1 MTERLQDESTAV
13 PQPPEPPAFGAKRA
27 LRILMVFLGVQLA
40 VAVVVGVFAAAHTLT
55 KGGPPA
61 PGGVQP
67 AGIQIDLGLLL
78 AAALVGTLLSGLAA
92 LRMLRRS
99 FGQAGGDA
107 VRAAVAWTPA
117 SARDCVRAAL
127 TGFALM
133 AAFAVVG
140 AALPVRPHA
149 LGPLARAAG
158 AGGWARLVW
167 GALAVG
173 VAPPVEELVFRGALY
188 AGLARS
194 WRPPWA
200 ALATTAIF
208 VALHATEIGVYWPAW
223 IAIALLGAF
232 ALRVRLT
239 SGSLLPA
246 IALHASYNLG
256 LVLIAYAR

>member
-1 MTERLQDESTAV
+1 MTA
-13 PQPPEPPAFGAKRA
+13 
-27 LRILMVFLGVQLA
+27 FLGVQLA
-40 VAVVVGVFAAAHTLT
+40 VAVVVGVFAAAHHLT
-55 KGGPPA
+55 KGSPA
-61 PGGVQP
+61 AP
-67 AGIQIDLGLLL
+67 AGIQPAGLQIDLGVLLG
-78 AAALVGTLLSGLAA
+78 AALVGTLLAGLAA

-107 VRAAVAWTPA
+107 VRAAVGWTPA
-117 SARDCVRAAL
+117 SGRDAARAAL
-127 TGFALM
+127 TGFVLM

-140 AALPVRPHA
+140 AALPARPHT

-158 AGGWARLVW
+158 AGGWARLAW
-167 GALAVG
+167 AALAVG

-200 ALATTAIF
+200 ALATTAVF
-208 VALHATEIGVYWPAW
+208 VALHATELGAYWPAW

-232 ALRVRLT
+232 ALRARLA